1 MKKFRL
7 FCVLTALLP
16 LLVSCGNDSD
26 SPEPV
31 SQLPAP
37 ASLASTGDDV
47 SLTFTWEAVS
57 EAKCYAYRFNEGE
70 EVYTN
75 ETSVRFEGLTPST
88 QYAFRVKAVSG
99 DLTRWSDSE
108 WSSTSAT
115 TGETP
120 QPPFAITLGEVTFY
134 SAEVTVTPADPSM
147 TYFCNVLP
155 RAEFDAFPSEKELID
170 AQIAQITGA
179 AELNAMSFEEFCRSM
194 GLLFTGTQSFVT
206 AEELVG
212 DTEYVEYVFGL
223 DYSGKATSELV
234 SASFRTKP
242 EPTVQPSSM
251 TLGLEVVDL
260 TDVSARLQVTPST
273 ADEYY
278 YCFFV
283 LRENLDALGEEGII
297 NLCLDDLNEH
307 ISSSD
312 YATVVAEQCH
322 KGNYTFSYAEFA
334 ANTEYVGFAFGVGQ
348 HGLRAAATTRL
359 FTTEPFMLKDAA
371 GGDDPI
377 RIEVVSWGIE
387 NAQIKFIPTSEAV
400 PYRCELTKRPT
411 SPA

>member
-115 TGETP
+115 TGE
-120 QPPFAITLGEVTFY
+120 
-134 SAEVTVTPADPSM
+134 SPS
-147 TYFCNVLP
+147 
-155 RAEFDAFPSEKELID
+155 RPSP
-170 AQIAQITGA
+170 
-179 AELNAMSFEEFCRSM
+179 SRS
-194 GLLFTGTQSFVT
+194 V
-206 AEELVG
+206 
-212 DTEYVEYVFGL
+212 
-223 DYSGKATSELV
+223 
-234 SASFRTKP
+234 R
-242 EPTVQPSSM
+242 
-251 TLGLEVVDL
+251 
-260 TDVSARLQVTPST
+260 
-273 ADEYY
+273 
-278 YCFFV
+278 
-283 LRENLDALGEEGII
+283 
-297 NLCLDDLNEH
+297 
-307 ISSSD
+307 
-312 YATVVAEQCH
+312 
-322 KGNYTFSYAEFA
+322 
-334 ANTEYVGFAFGVGQ
+334 
-348 HGLRAAATTRL
+348 
-359 FTTEPFMLKDAA
+359 
-371 GGDDPI
+371 
-377 RIEVVSWGIE
+377 
-387 NAQIKFIPTSEAV
+387 
-400 PYRCELTKRPT
+400 
-411 SPA
+411 

>member
-312 YATVVAEQCH
+312 YARE
-322 KGNYTFSYAEFA
+322 S
-334 ANTEYVGFAFGVGQ
+334 
-348 HGLRAAATTRL
+348 RL
-359 FTTEPFMLKDAA
+359 
-371 GGDDPI
+371 
-377 RIEVVSWGIE
+377 
-387 NAQIKFIPTSEAV
+387 IPS
-400 PYRCELTKRPT
+400 L
-411 SPA
+411 

>member
-206 AEELVG
+206 AEELAG
-212 DTEYVEYVFGL
+212 DTKSGL
-223 DYSGKATSELV
+223 TPFCEHPIKYSI
-234 SASFRTKP
+234 SA
-242 EPTVQPSSM
+242 
-251 TLGLEVVDL
+251 
-260 TDVSARLQVTPST
+260 
-273 ADEYY
+273 
-278 YCFFV
+278 
-283 LRENLDALGEEGII
+283 
-297 NLCLDDLNEH
+297 
-307 ISSSD
+307 
-312 YATVVAEQCH
+312 
-322 KGNYTFSYAEFA
+322 
-334 ANTEYVGFAFGVGQ
+334 
-348 HGLRAAATTRL
+348 
-359 FTTEPFMLKDAA
+359 
-371 GGDDPI
+371 
-377 RIEVVSWGIE
+377 
-387 NAQIKFIPTSEAV
+387 
-400 PYRCELTKRPT
+400 
-411 SPA
+411 